1 MRGRRDMQHAPEKS
15 LKVPIKLTA
24 SPFWSCFESGSSFLN
39 LFDVSQPFTCQDS
52 QPLSVA
58 QSTSVLS
65 VSSAARSDYGLGRHL
80 NRGLTMDSAKREVL
94 KEWRPD
100 EDSAYCCLLSQ
111 HTHLERLS
119 QSLLMVVL
127 SSFDRMT
134 SIQLCISLL
143 TDKEFVDLR
152 GSWEGEVVV
161 WSIVGLVVLYMVIW
175 LLTSLSRAN
184 DHVKAD
190 IDYVG
195 DLVWPTGAP
204 KGVSTERPE
213 NDRLASNLAVRLS
226 LIYFQL
232 FSIPNLVTDVVQL
245 CHPRKGAMKFA
256 ALSYRGKI
264 PRFFALGYVNKARLV
279 IPLNP
284 FRFTLTDQLV
294 GLPSFLVNVETT

>member
-1 MRGRRDMQHAPEKS
+1 MYGPLQPM
-15 LKVPIKLTA
+15 
-24 SPFWSCFESGSSFLN
+24 
-39 LFDVSQPFTCQDS
+39 SQPFTCQDS

-284 FRFTLTDQLV
+284 FPFISRFLNIYISGFHV
-294 GLPSFLVNVETT
+294 SFHPYRPACWTSWFFG